1 MMKKEGNDIDERDGK
16 SAESE
21 KEEVKE
27 VEEEEV
33 EVEEEE
39 EEDAWV
45 RVRLPKLAELLPL
58 PASLLRTL
66 LTDGMSLSVF
76 VRARE

>member
-1 MMKKEGNDIDERDGK
+1 MV
-16 SAESE
+16 AE
-21 KEEVKE
+21 K
-27 VEEEEV
+27 EV

-66 LTDGMSLSVF
+66 LTDGMSLSGF

>member
-1 MMKKEGNDIDERDGK
+1 M
-16 SAESE
+16 AE
-21 KEEVKE
+21 KE
-27 VEEEEV
+27 VEVEE
-33 EVEEEE
+33 EEEE

-66 LTDGMSLSVF
+66 LTDGMSLSPCLCA
-76 VRARE
+76 RASRESHSY